1 MVGVEIGYMG
11 KLDERKPII
20 GSTNLIK
27 VSPRGTDIR
36 MIIPSKKDDEPRE
49 VEVSM
54 EVIDG
59 INFGGS

>member
-11 KLDERKPII
+11 KLDEII